1 MSEQKAQL
9 LSDTGPF
16 KNVTF
21 LGYSSVEDFDRDA
34 GRVGACLEEAN
45 YQLLYRGGF
54 GEIHDKF
61 IDTLESMSGMTRVV
75 NDKATAAL
83 QARAKEGVTVTPV
96 LENFVPFAN
105 RVRASLDAEQWAPIN
120 EAFLKVVAET
130 PLSSAPSTRSGSGGG
145 TVSKANQAK
154 ADGVLTLTPDEI
166 ESKIEKILAA
176 VPSFNLVRDDSGL
189 PDRVS
194 LARGIAAWAASQEL

>member
-21 LGYSSVEDFDRDA
+21 YGYSSVEDFDRDA

-61 IDTLESMSGMTRVV
+61 IDQLESMSGMKRNV
-75 NDKATAAL
+75 NEKATAAL

-105 RVRASLDAEQWAPIN
+105 RVRASLSDEQWAPIN
-120 EAFLKVVAET
+120 EAFLAVVKDT
-130 PLSSAPSTRSGSGGG
+130 PLSSAPSTRSGGGG
-145 TVSKANQAK
+145 SVSKANQAK
-154 ADGVLTLTPDEI
+154 ADAVLLLSPDEI
-166 ESKIEKILAA
+166 ESKVEKILAA